1 MPVVVLHR
9 GPGDL
14 ANRLCEDGVAVRTY
28 SGRNEEGYVGLCSD
42 PAPVVSNE
50 GILVFHEDKDNHGD
64 LWVTS
69 RSGGLGAIYSEDT
82 RIDTEVMTGSPGA
95 VAVDNAVYVFYQQHA
110 KYGYW
115 LAGRRFIGPAS
126 TTSGGFA
133 STGITG
139 SPRAVV
145 FSGWTYIPPWADRW
159 LRQRTP
165 VVLQQG
171 PRLRRRRR
179 AGRPVRAS
187 IEQSGTVVFDDDLYV
202 FYQDENELGD
212 LCVAILHKGKWRHE
226 CISSR
231 VMSKSPTAVVAPDNQ
246 GNDRL
251 IVFYQGYR
259 KNGSLCST
267 TFDGTT
273 WSEYRKPSENYLT
286 GSPSA
291 VYR

>member
-1 MPVVVLHR
+1 MLVVHALTRLVTCDRKKLHMPVVVLHR

-145 FSGWTYIPPWADRW
+145 FSGWTYIFHRG
-159 LRQRTP
+159 RTDGYGNEHQ
-165 VVLQQG
+165 LFFN
-171 PRLRRRRR
+171 R
-179 AGRPVRAS
+179 ARGFDVEGEQAVPSVRAS
-187 IEQSGTVVFDDDLYV
+187 
-202 FYQDENELGD
+202 NN
-212 LCVAILHKGKWRHE
+212 
-226 CISSR
+226 
-231 VMSKSPTAVVAPDNQ
+231 PAPS
-246 GNDRL
+246 
-251 IVFYQGYR
+251 Y
-259 KNGSLCST
+259 ST
-267 TFDGTT
+267 TTSTCSIRTRMNSATYVWRFFT
-273 WSEYRKPSENYLT
+273 R
-286 GSPSA
+286 GSGDTNASH
-291 VYR
+291 RG